1 MDVMRRMLL
10 GLEARLRIKVDLRL
24 PIVKWLIRHA
34 AFVKTKYQVG
44 HDGFTAWK
52 RLTGRTWDGIVMEF
66 GEQVRGKLALKKPST
81 EKKAKKGKKKLAERN
96 VLGTWLGIHPRTGEH
111 VIAIHIGEAIRVRS
125 VHRVVPE
132 ERWSPDAVRAVRALP
147 RRPGPGQTE
156 PAPRLLVEEPSG
168 EEASGANLEQPEP
181 EERRVAPRELKIDQR
196 LLDKFGYTE
205 GCPGCFYKQLKMS
218 TGVRV
223 HSTACRCR
231 IYECMMKT
239 RRKWSG

>member
-1 MDVMRRMLL
+1 MMRRMLL
-10 GLEARLRIKVDLRL
+10 GLEARLRIKVDVRL

-34 AFVKTKYQVG
+34 AFVKTRYQVG

-52 RLTGRTWDGIVMEF
+52 RLTGRTWNGIVMEF
-66 GEQVRGKLALKKPST
+66 GEQVRGKLAMKKPST

-111 VIAIHIGEAIRVRS
+111 VIAIHTGEAIRVRS

-156 PAPRLLVEEPSG
+156 PAPRRLDEEQSG
-168 EEASGANLEQPEP
+168 KEASGANLEQPEP
-181 EERRVAPRELKIDQR
+181 
-196 LLDKFGYTE
+196 
-205 GCPGCFYKQLKMS
+205 
-218 TGVRV
+218 
-223 HSTACRCR
+223 
-231 IYECMMKT
+231 
-239 RRKWSG
+239 